1 MSVSSKSVVSKSV
14 LSKSALAAA
23 LCLLAVPAP
32 AQERS
37 RTYLDAGYVAQK
49 LKSGSSNPLP
59 RLDDIDVDGAYA
71 AGSVELGSQLF
82 LTGSLHKGSGDNRL
96 RAGQD
101 VLAEFDVDAQ
111 QAGIGLGYYRA
122 LGERAEWTAE
132 VGYQNTRIEFE
143 NRALRFSEK
152 IDGNDYRVSL
162 GLRGD
167 LAPNLEGWARVNYID
182 GDVYERE
189 FSGTVGA
196 LLKFNAMWGL
206 SAEASAGA
214 GNQRYL
220 VGVRAS
226 F

>member
-1 MSVSSKSVVSKSV
+1 MSVSSKSVASKSM
-14 LSKSALAAA
+14 LAAA
-23 LCLLAVPAP
+23 LCLLAAAAA

-37 RTYLDAGYVAQK
+37 HTYLEAGYVAQK
-49 LKSGSSNPLP
+49 LESGGSDPLL
-59 RLDDIDVDGAYA
+59 RLDDIDVNGAYA

-96 RAGQD
+96 RSGQD
-101 VLAEFDVDAQ
+101 LLAKFDVDAQ

-143 NRALRFSEK
+143 NRALSFSDK
-152 IDGNDYRVSL
+152 LDGNDYRVSL

-196 LLKFNAMWGL
+196 LLKFNELWGV

-214 GNQRYL
+214 GNHRYL